1 MERLEQMAIAPLG
14 LVEKFQKDLK
24 AILDEPGLPASELMD
39 RINALR
45 EHIRQECGVQG
56 EAFEREVEEIEKE
69 LLRKLEYLKELRER
83 GSVVRRAIEAMF
95 RPS

>member
-1 MERLEQMAIAPLG
+1 MERLEQMTIAPLG

-24 AILDEPGLPASELMD
+24 TILDEPGLPANELMN
-39 RINALR
+39 RISALR
-45 EHIRQECGVQG
+45 EHIRRECEVQG
-56 EAFEREVEEIEKE
+56 EAFERETEELEKE
-69 LLRKLEYLKELRER
+69 LLRKLEHLREIRER